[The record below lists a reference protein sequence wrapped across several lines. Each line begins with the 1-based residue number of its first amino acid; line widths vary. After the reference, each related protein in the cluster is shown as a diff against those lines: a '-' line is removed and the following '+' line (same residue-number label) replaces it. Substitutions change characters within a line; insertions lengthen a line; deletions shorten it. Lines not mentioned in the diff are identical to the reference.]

1 MKYKN
6 IVSRNIANQICEK
19 YTCHASHL
27 VGHHVEQ
34 HVSQEQFFY
43 VSFHQIHIKQQC
55 LPISWQ
61 SRPRLL
67 CVDYYSENVV
77 TSFKKGISTRLTRR
91 LLQVKLKNVARKGC
105 NLNINAVALG
115 PCRSV
120 CGGSW
125 LPPSLP
131 HDVSN

>member
-1 MKYKN
+1 MPATLSAIMWNNTSAKN
-6 IVSRNIANQICEK
+6 NFFMSASTRSTSSSSACPSVGNQDRD
-19 YTCHASHL
+19 Y
-27 VGHHVEQ
+27 
-34 HVSQEQFFY
+34 
-43 VSFHQIHIKQQC
+43 
-55 LPISWQ
+55 
-61 SRPRLL
+61 
-67 CVDYYSENVV
+67 CVYIDYYSENVV

-125 LPPSLP
+125 LPPSFP